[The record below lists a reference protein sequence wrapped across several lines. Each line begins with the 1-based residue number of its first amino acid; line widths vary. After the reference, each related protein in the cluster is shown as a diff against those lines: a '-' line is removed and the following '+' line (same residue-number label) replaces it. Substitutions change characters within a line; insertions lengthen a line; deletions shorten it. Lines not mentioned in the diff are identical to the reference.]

1 VTAGFETEPKSL
13 NTGVN
18 SPDFAEESS
27 APLLTRNFDFP
38 PGRCMSSGA
47 RAPSRRR
54 AVLSRLGPV
63 GDAAELGHAT
73 ITVTA
78 FDLLTGP
85 RRHQRCRSGRSAVV
99 CPRIDHRPAGG
110 EPTFA
115 PAADLHEVEMCR
127 HVLERCA
134 DVDEAPDA
142 LRLAKHYYFL
152 HLQHFLIAGALA
164 HVVTRAGGVSFVD
177 LKEW

>member
-1 VTAGFETEPKSL
+1 
-13 NTGVN
+13 
-18 SPDFAEESS
+18 
-27 APLLTRNFDFP
+27 
-38 PGRCMSSGA
+38 
-47 RAPSRRR
+47 
-54 AVLSRLGPV
+54 
-63 GDAAELGHAT
+63 
-73 ITVTA
+73 
-78 FDLLTGP
+78 
-85 RRHQRCRSGRSAVV
+85 
-99 CPRIDHRPAGG
+99 
-110 EPTFA
+110 
-115 PAADLHEVEMCR
+115 MCR